1 VRTLICVRDF
11 FCSLYA
17 SPISASALVAMAL
30 TGCATTAPE
39 VDYTA
44 TRASWHGASYDAVV
58 AQWGQPGGY
67 TVMEDGRYV
76 YSWLSESGT
85 VGGAS
90 YSSSSIG
97 IFGGSRGVGMG
108 VGTGF
113 PIGGGGGGQVVRCQR
128 TLVFR
133 NAIVVEQTWNGNSQF
148 CSTFVRR

>member
-1 VRTLICVRDF
+1 
-11 FCSLYA
+11 
-17 SPISASALVAMAL
+17 MAL
-30 TGCATTAPE
+30 TVAQPRRRN
-39 VDYTA
+39 VDYSA

-85 VGGAS
+85 LAALQLF
-90 YSSSSIG
+90 
-97 IFGGSRGVGMG
+97 IFVDRHIRRQPGVGVG

-128 TLVFR
+128 TLLSKRHRRGADLEWQLSILQHVCAAKSALANFR
-133 NAIVVEQTWNGNSQF
+133 GPPS
-148 CSTFVRR
+148 